1 MTLQWYEYLGIFV
14 MLYPGVM
21 AVYWTL
27 SGILYFVFFENHA
40 QDPDFDYADQGEM
53 PMVSVLVPCYN
64 EEDNLDDSIP
74 HLLKLNYP
82 NYELVFI
89 NDGSRDKT
97 LEIIRRWEAQE
108 PGKIVALTQDNSGK
122 AAAMNHGLL
131 KSRGQ
136 YIVGID
142 GDAVLDYY
150 ALDYI
155 VQTLEANPM
164 LGAVTGNPRV
174 RNRSTVLGKLQV
186 AEFISIIGLIK
197 RSQSIMGTLF
207 TVSGVIVGLRKDVI
221 TRVGGWSTNMITDDI
236 DVSWKVQTDGYNI
249 AYEPRAL
256 CWVLMP
262 ETIRGLY
269 KQRLRWAQGGAE
281 VILKYFGQVWRLKNF
296 RLWPLY
302 IEYLI
307 TLTWAYSMFAFMA
320 IGFYQGIRYGTFS
333 FHPFEVA
340 SVITLVMFTI
350 QFSVSMAIDNRY
362 EKGLWRYFTSCIWY
376 PYAFWLI
383 NSLTLVHGLPKA
395 IFRNKNKKAVWVS
408 PDRGVQ

>member
-1 MTLQWYEYLGIFV
+1 MNLSWYEYLGVFV

-21 AVYWTL
+21 AAYWTI
-27 SGILYFVFFENHA
+27 SGILYFVFFENRA
-40 QDPDFDYADQGEM
+40 EAPDFDYADGAGM
-53 PMVSVLVPCYN
+53 PMVSVLIPCFN
-64 EEDNLDDSIP
+64 EEDNLEDSIP
-74 HLLKLNYP
+74 HLLRLNYP

-89 NDGSRDKT
+89 DDGSRDAT
-97 LEIIRRWEAQE
+97 LEIIEKWAAREQ
-108 PGKIVALTQDNSGK
+108 KIVALTQSNSGK
-122 AAAMNHGLL
+122 AAAMNNGL
-131 KSRGQ
+131 KHARGQ

-142 GDAVLDYY
+142 GDAVLDYH

-186 AEFISIIGLIK
+186 AEFSSIIGLIK

-207 TVSGVIVGLRKDVI
+207 TVSGVIVGLRKEVI
-221 TRVGGWSTNMITDDI
+221 EKVGGWSTNMITDDI
-236 DVSWKVQTDGYNI
+236 DVSWKIQTAGHNI

-262 ETIRGLY
+262 ETLRGLY

-281 VILKYFGQVWRLKNF
+281 VVLKYFRQVWRLRNF

-302 IEYLI
+302 IEYLV
-307 TLTWAYSMFAFMA
+307 TLVWAYSMFAFMG
-320 IGFYQGIRYGTFS
+320 IGLYQGIRHGTFNP
-333 FHPFEVA
+333 HWFEV
-340 SVITLVMFTI
+340 SSIVTLVMFAI
-350 QFSVSMAIDNRY
+350 QFSVSIAIDNRY
-362 EKGLWRYFTSCIWY
+362 EKGLWRYFISCIWY

-395 IFRNKNKKAVWVS
+395 IFRNKNKLAVWVS

>member
-1 MTLQWYEYLGIFV
+1 MNLSWYEYLGVFV

-21 AVYWTL
+21 AAYWTI
-27 SGILYFVFFENHA
+27 SGILYFVFFENRA
-40 QDPDFDYADQGEM
+40 ETPDFDYADGAGM
-53 PMVSVLVPCYN
+53 PMVSVLIPCFN
-64 EEDNLDDSIP
+64 EEDNLEDSIP

-89 NDGSRDKT
+89 NDGSRDAT
-97 LEIIRRWEAQE
+97 LEIIEKWAAREQ
-108 PGKIVALTQDNSGK
+108 KIVALTQSNSGK
-122 AAAMNHGLL
+122 AAAMNNGL
-131 KSRGQ
+131 KHARGQ

-142 GDAVLDYY
+142 GDAVLDYH

-186 AEFISIIGLIK
+186 AEFSSIIGLIK

-207 TVSGVIVGLRKDVI
+207 TVSGVIVGLRKEVI
-221 TRVGGWSTNMITDDI
+221 EKVGGWSTNMITDDI
-236 DVSWKVQTDGYNI
+236 DVSWKIQTAGHNI

-262 ETIRGLY
+262 ETLRGLY

-281 VILKYFGQVWRLKNF
+281 VVLKYFRQVWRLRNF

-302 IEYLI
+302 IEYLV
-307 TLTWAYSMFAFMA
+307 TLVWAYSMFAFMG
-320 IGFYQGIRYGTFS
+320 IGLYQGIRHGTFNP
-333 FHPFEVA
+333 HWFEV
-340 SVITLVMFTI
+340 SSIVTLVMFAI
-350 QFSVSMAIDNRY
+350 QFSVSIAIDNRY
-362 EKGLWRYFTSCIWY
+362 EKGLWRYFISCIWY
-376 PYAFWLI
+376 PYAFWII

-395 IFRNKNKKAVWVS
+395 ILRNKNKLAVWVS

>member
-1 MTLQWYEYLGIFV
+1 MNLSWYEYLGVFV

-21 AVYWTL
+21 AAYWTI
-27 SGILYFVFFENHA
+27 SGILYFVFFENRA
-40 QDPDFDYADQGEM
+40 EAPDFDYADGAQM
-53 PMVSVLVPCYN
+53 PMVSVLIPCFN
-64 EEDNLDDSIP
+64 EEDNLEDSIP

-89 NDGSRDKT
+89 NDGSRDAT
-97 LEIIRRWEAQE
+97 LEIIEKWAAREQ
-108 PGKIVALTQDNSGK
+108 KIVALTQSNSGK
-122 AAAMNHGLL
+122 AAAMNNGL
-131 KSRGQ
+131 KHARGQ

-142 GDAVLDYY
+142 GDAVLDYH

-186 AEFISIIGLIK
+186 AEFSSIIGLIK

-207 TVSGVIVGLRKDVI
+207 TVSGVIVGLRKEVI
-221 TRVGGWSTNMITDDI
+221 EKVGGWSTNMITDDI
-236 DVSWKVQTDGYNI
+236 DVSWKIQTAGHNI

-262 ETIRGLY
+262 ETVRGLY

-281 VILKYFGQVWRLKNF
+281 VVLKYFRQVWRLRNF

-302 IEYLI
+302 IEYLV
-307 TLTWAYSMFAFMA
+307 TLVWAYSMFAFMG
-320 IGFYQGIRYGTFS
+320 IGLYQGIRHGTFNP
-333 FHPFEVA
+333 HWFEV
-340 SVITLVMFTI
+340 SSIVTLVMFAI
-350 QFSVSMAIDNRY
+350 QFSVSIAIDNRY
-362 EKGLWRYFTSCIWY
+362 EKGLWRYFISCIWY
-376 PYAFWLI
+376 PYAFWII

-395 IFRNKNKKAVWVS
+395 ILRNKNKLAVWVS

>member
-1 MTLQWYEYLGIFV
+1 MNLSWYEYLGVFV

-21 AVYWTL
+21 AAYWTI
-27 SGILYFVFFENHA
+27 SGILYFVFFENRA
-40 QDPDFDYADQGEM
+40 ETPDFDYADGAQM
-53 PMVSVLVPCYN
+53 PMVSVLIPCFN
-64 EEDNLDDSIP
+64 EEDNLEDSIP

-89 NDGSRDKT
+89 NDGSRDAT
-97 LEIIRRWEAQE
+97 LEIIEKWAAREQ
-108 PGKIVALTQDNSGK
+108 KIVALTQSNSGK
-122 AAAMNHGLL
+122 AAAMNNGL
-131 KSRGQ
+131 KHARGQ

-142 GDAVLDYY
+142 GDAVLDYH

-186 AEFISIIGLIK
+186 AEFSSIIGLIK

-207 TVSGVIVGLRKDVI
+207 TVSGVIVGLRKEVI
-221 TRVGGWSTNMITDDI
+221 EKVGGWSTNMITDDI
-236 DVSWKVQTDGYNI
+236 DVSWKIQTAGHNI

-262 ETIRGLY
+262 ETLRGLY

-281 VILKYFGQVWRLKNF
+281 VVLKYFRQVWRLRNF

-302 IEYLI
+302 IEYLV
-307 TLTWAYSMFAFMA
+307 TLVWAYSMFVFMG
-320 IGFYQGIRYGTFS
+320 IGLYQGIRHGTFNP
-333 FHPFEVA
+333 HWFEV
-340 SVITLVMFTI
+340 SSIVTLVMFAI
-350 QFSVSMAIDNRY
+350 QFSVSIAIDNRY
-362 EKGLWRYFTSCIWY
+362 EKGLWRYFISCIWY
-376 PYAFWLI
+376 PYAFWII

-395 IFRNKNKKAVWVS
+395 ILRNKNKLAVWVS

>member
-1 MTLQWYEYLGIFV
+1 MNLSWYEYLGVFV

-21 AVYWTL
+21 AAYWTI
-27 SGILYFVFFENHA
+27 SGILYFVFFENRA
-40 QDPDFDYADQGEM
+40 EAPDFDYADGAGM
-53 PMVSVLVPCYN
+53 PMVSVLIPCFN
-64 EEDNLDDSIP
+64 EEDNLEDSIP

-89 NDGSRDKT
+89 NDGSRDAT
-97 LEIIRRWEAQE
+97 LEIIEKWAAREH
-108 PGKIVALTQDNSGK
+108 KIVALTQSNSGK
-122 AAAMNHGLL
+122 AAAMNNGL
-131 KSRGQ
+131 KHARGH

-142 GDAVLDYY
+142 GDAVLDYH

-186 AEFISIIGLIK
+186 AEFSSIIGLIK

-207 TVSGVIVGLRKDVI
+207 TVSGVIVGLRKEVI
-221 TRVGGWSTNMITDDI
+221 EKVGGWSTNMITDDI
-236 DVSWKVQTDGYNI
+236 DVSWKIQTAGHNI

-262 ETIRGLY
+262 ETVRGLY

-281 VILKYFGQVWRLKNF
+281 VVLKYFRQVWRLRNF

-302 IEYLI
+302 IEYLV
-307 TLTWAYSMFAFMA
+307 TLVWAYSMFAFMG
-320 IGFYQGIRYGTFS
+320 IGLYQGIRHGTFNP
-333 FHPFEVA
+333 HWFEV
-340 SVITLVMFTI
+340 SSIVTLVMFAI
-350 QFSVSMAIDNRY
+350 QFSVSIAIDNRY
-362 EKGLWRYFTSCIWY
+362 EKGLWRYFISCIWY
-376 PYAFWLI
+376 PYAFWII

-395 IFRNKNKKAVWVS
+395 ILRNKNKLAVWVS

>member
-1 MTLQWYEYLGIFV
+1 MNLSWYEYLGVFV

-21 AVYWTL
+21 AAYWTI
-27 SGILYFVFFENHA
+27 SGILYFVFFENRA
-40 QDPDFDYADQGEM
+40 EAPDFDYADGAQM
-53 PMVSVLVPCYN
+53 PMVSVLIPCFN
-64 EEDNLDDSIP
+64 EEDNLEDSIP

-89 NDGSRDKT
+89 NDGSRDAT
-97 LEIIRRWEAQE
+97 LEIIEKWAAREQ
-108 PGKIVALTQDNSGK
+108 KIVALTQSNSGK
-122 AAAMNHGLL
+122 AAAMNNGL
-131 KSRGQ
+131 KHARGQ

-142 GDAVLDYY
+142 GDAVLDYH

-186 AEFISIIGLIK
+186 AEFSSIIGLIK

-207 TVSGVIVGLRKDVI
+207 TVSGVIVGLRKEVI
-221 TRVGGWSTNMITDDI
+221 EKVGGWSTNMITDDI
-236 DVSWKVQTDGYNI
+236 DVSWKIQTAGHNI

-262 ETIRGLY
+262 ETLRGLY

-281 VILKYFGQVWRLKNF
+281 VVLKYFRQVWRLRNF

-302 IEYLI
+302 IEYLV
-307 TLTWAYSMFAFMA
+307 TLVWAYSMFAFMG
-320 IGFYQGIRYGTFS
+320 IGLYQGIRHGTFNP
-333 FHPFEVA
+333 HWFEV
-340 SVITLVMFTI
+340 SSIVTLVMFAI
-350 QFSVSMAIDNRY
+350 QFSVSIAIDNRY
-362 EKGLWRYFTSCIWY
+362 EKGLWRYFISCIWY
-376 PYAFWLI
+376 PYAFWII

-395 IFRNKNKKAVWVS
+395 ILRNKNKLAVWVS

>member
-1 MTLQWYEYLGIFV
+1 MNLSWYEYLGVFV

-21 AVYWTL
+21 AAYWTI
-27 SGILYFVFFENHA
+27 SGILYFVFFENRA
-40 QDPDFDYADQGEM
+40 EAPDFDYADGAGM
-53 PMVSVLVPCYN
+53 PMVSVLIPCFN
-64 EEDNLDDSIP
+64 EEDNLEDSIP

-89 NDGSRDKT
+89 NDGSRDAT
-97 LEIIRRWEAQE
+97 LEIIEKWAAREH
-108 PGKIVALTQDNSGK
+108 KIVALTQSNSGK
-122 AAAMNHGLL
+122 AAAMNNGL
-131 KSRGQ
+131 KHARGQ

-142 GDAVLDYY
+142 GDAVLDYH

-186 AEFISIIGLIK
+186 AEFSSIIGLIK

-207 TVSGVIVGLRKDVI
+207 TVSGVIVGLRKEVI
-221 TRVGGWSTNMITDDI
+221 EKVGGWSTNMITDDI
-236 DVSWKVQTDGYNI
+236 DVSWKIQTAGHNI

-262 ETIRGLY
+262 ETLRGLY

-281 VILKYFGQVWRLKNF
+281 VVLKYFRQVWRLRNF

-302 IEYLI
+302 IEYLV
-307 TLTWAYSMFAFMA
+307 TLVWAYSMFAFMG
-320 IGFYQGIRYGTFS
+320 IGLYQGIRHGTFNP
-333 FHPFEVA
+333 HWFEV
-340 SVITLVMFTI
+340 SSIVTLVMFAI
-350 QFSVSMAIDNRY
+350 QFSVSIAIDNRY
-362 EKGLWRYFTSCIWY
+362 EKGLWRYFISCIWY
-376 PYAFWLI
+376 PYAFWII

-395 IFRNKNKKAVWVS
+395 ILRNKNKLAVWVS

>member
-1 MTLQWYEYLGIFV
+1 MNLSWYEYLGVFV

-21 AVYWTL
+21 AAYWTI
-27 SGILYFVFFENHA
+27 SGILYFVFFENRA
-40 QDPDFDYADQGEM
+40 EAPDFDYADGAGM
-53 PMVSVLVPCYN
+53 PMVSVLIPCFN
-64 EEDNLDDSIP
+64 EEDNLEDSIP

-89 NDGSRDKT
+89 DDGSRDAT
-97 LEIIRRWEAQE
+97 LEIIEKWAAREQ
-108 PGKIVALTQDNSGK
+108 KIVALTQSNSGK
-122 AAAMNHGLL
+122 AAAMNNGL
-131 KSRGQ
+131 KHARGQ

-142 GDAVLDYY
+142 GDAVLDYH

-186 AEFISIIGLIK
+186 AEFSSIIGLIK

-207 TVSGVIVGLRKDVI
+207 TVSGVIVGLRKEVI
-221 TRVGGWSTNMITDDI
+221 EKVGGWSTNMITDDI
-236 DVSWKVQTDGYNI
+236 DVSWKIQTAGHNI

-262 ETIRGLY
+262 ETLRGLY

-281 VILKYFGQVWRLKNF
+281 VVLKYFRQVWRLRNF

-302 IEYLI
+302 IEYLV
-307 TLTWAYSMFAFMA
+307 TLVWAYSMFVFMG
-320 IGFYQGIRYGTFS
+320 IGLYQGIRHGTFYP
-333 FHPFEVA
+333 HWFEV
-340 SVITLVMFTI
+340 SSIVTLVMFAI
-350 QFSVSMAIDNRY
+350 QFSVSIAIDNRY
-362 EKGLWRYFTSCIWY
+362 EKGLWRYFISCIWY
-376 PYAFWLI
+376 PYAFWII

-395 IFRNKNKKAVWVS
+395 IFRNKNKLAVWVS

>member
-1 MTLQWYEYLGIFV
+1 MNLSWYEYLGVFV

-21 AVYWTL
+21 AAYWTI
-27 SGILYFVFFENHA
+27 SGILYFVFFENRA
-40 QDPDFDYADQGEM
+40 EAPDFDYADGAGM
-53 PMVSVLVPCYN
+53 PMVSVLIPCFN
-64 EEDNLDDSIP
+64 EEDNLEDSIP

-89 NDGSRDKT
+89 DDGSRDAT
-97 LEIIRRWEAQE
+97 LEIIEKWAAREH
-108 PGKIVALTQDNSGK
+108 KIVALTQSNSGK
-122 AAAMNHGLL
+122 AAAMNNGLKHAHG
-131 KSRGQ
+131 R

-142 GDAVLDYY
+142 GDAGRDYH

-186 AEFISIIGLIK
+186 AEFSSIIGLIK

-207 TVSGVIVGLRKDVI
+207 TVSGVIVGLRKEVI
-221 TRVGGWSTNMITDDI
+221 EKVGGWSTNMITDDI
-236 DVSWKVQTDGYNI
+236 DVSWKIQTAGHNI

-262 ETIRGLY
+262 ETLRGLY

-281 VILKYFGQVWRLKNF
+281 VVLKYFRQVWRLRNF

-302 IEYLI
+302 IEYLV
-307 TLTWAYSMFAFMA
+307 TLVWAYSMFVFMG
-320 IGFYQGIRYGTFS
+320 IGLYQGIRHGTFNP
-333 FHPFEVA
+333 HWFEV
-340 SVITLVMFTI
+340 SSIVTLVMFAI
-350 QFSVSMAIDNRY
+350 QFSVSIAIDNRY
-362 EKGLWRYFTSCIWY
+362 EKGLWRYFISCIWY
-376 PYAFWLI
+376 PYAFWII

-395 IFRNKNKKAVWVS
+395 ILRNKNKLAVWVS

>member
-1 MTLQWYEYLGIFV
+1 MNLSWYEYLGVFV

-21 AVYWTL
+21 AAYWTI
-27 SGILYFVFFENHA
+27 SGILYFVFFENRA
-40 QDPDFDYADQGEM
+40 EAPDFDYADGAQM
-53 PMVSVLVPCYN
+53 PMVSVLIPCFN
-64 EEDNLDDSIP
+64 EEDNLEDSIP

-89 NDGSRDKT
+89 NDGSRDAT
-97 LEIIRRWEAQE
+97 LEIIEKWAAREQ
-108 PGKIVALTQDNSGK
+108 KIVALTQSNSGK
-122 AAAMNHGLL
+122 AAAMNNGL
-131 KSRGQ
+131 KHARGQ

-142 GDAVLDYY
+142 GDAVLDYH

-186 AEFISIIGLIK
+186 AEFSSIIGLIK

-207 TVSGVIVGLRKDVI
+207 TVSGVIVGLRKEVI
-221 TRVGGWSTNMITDDI
+221 EKVGGWSTNMITDDI
-236 DVSWKVQTDGYNI
+236 DVSWKIQTAGHNI

-262 ETIRGLY
+262 ETLRGLY

-281 VILKYFGQVWRLKNF
+281 VVLKYFRQVWRLRNF

-302 IEYLI
+302 IEYLV
-307 TLTWAYSMFAFMA
+307 TLVWAYSMFAFMG
-320 IGFYQGIRYGTFS
+320 IGLYQGIRNFGYYPDDFLNDRPSMQALRPYFS
-333 FHPFEVA
+333 
-340 SVITLVMFTI
+340 L
-350 QFSVSMAIDNRY
+350 R
-362 EKGLWRYFTSCIWY
+362 R
-376 PYAFWLI
+376 
-383 NSLTLVHGLPKA
+383 
-395 IFRNKNKKAVWVS
+395 
-408 PDRGVQ
+408 

>member
-1 MTLQWYEYLGIFV
+1 
-14 MLYPGVM
+14 
-21 AVYWTL
+21 
-27 SGILYFVFFENHA
+27 
-40 QDPDFDYADQGEM
+40 
-53 PMVSVLVPCYN
+53 
-64 EEDNLDDSIP
+64 
-74 HLLKLNYP
+74 
-82 NYELVFI
+82 
-89 NDGSRDKT
+89 
-97 LEIIRRWEAQE
+97 
-108 PGKIVALTQDNSGK
+108 
-122 AAAMNHGLL
+122 
-131 KSRGQ
+131 
-136 YIVGID
+136 
-142 GDAVLDYY
+142 
-150 ALDYI
+150 
-155 VQTLEANPM
+155 
-164 LGAVTGNPRV
+164 
-174 RNRSTVLGKLQV
+174 
-186 AEFISIIGLIK
+186 
-197 RSQSIMGTLF
+197 
-207 TVSGVIVGLRKDVI
+207 
-221 TRVGGWSTNMITDDI
+221 MITDDI
-236 DVSWKVQTDGYNI
+236 DVSWKIQTGGYNI

-307 TLTWAYSMFAFMA
+307 TLAWAYSMFAFMG
-320 IGFYQGIRYGTFS
+320 IGLYQGLRYGTFN
-333 FHPFEVA
+333 FHPFEVS

-383 NSLTLVHGLPKA
+383 NSLTLVHGLPRA